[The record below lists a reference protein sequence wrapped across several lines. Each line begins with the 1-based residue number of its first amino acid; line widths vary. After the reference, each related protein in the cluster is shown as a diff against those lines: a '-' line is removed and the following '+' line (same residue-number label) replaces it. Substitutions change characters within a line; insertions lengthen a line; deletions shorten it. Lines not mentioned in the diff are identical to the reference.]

1 MGNFNKTKL
10 NNQEW
15 ETFSPTSGNVW
26 SAPARCEFSWS
37 VSMPPE
43 RQLSSTSLSSVRSS
57 TPSQQLDSMLR
68 PSNTRTFHSMCG
80 MSVVRIR
87 SDFSGDTI
95 TPTLRVSSMSSTP
108 TIEIELKRTVK
119 SSTRC
124 LPRKSLRTPYC
135 SYLLTSRTCQV
146 PLPAQKSPINLAFT
160 PSEEEHG
167 SSNPPV
173 P

>member
-1 MGNFNKTKL
+1 MGTLIKL
-10 NNQEW
+10 NQIYQEW
-15 ETFSPTSGNVW
+15 ETFSPTSGNAW
-26 SAPARCEFSWS
+26 SVPARCEFSWS

-43 RQLSSTSLSSVRSS
+43 RQLSSTSSSSVRSS
-57 TPSQQLDSMLR
+57 TPSQQLASMLR
-68 PSNTRTFHSMCG
+68 PSNTRTSHSMCG

-95 TPTLRVSSMSSTP
+95 TPTLRDSSMSSTP
-108 TIEIELKRTVK
+108 TIETESKRTVK

-124 LPRKSLRTPYC
+124 SLRKSLRTLYC
-135 SYLLTSRTCQV
+135 SYSPTSRTCQV